1 MGNIINS
8 EKNEKSNINSEYNL
22 FNYFYLKLKLKNVGT
37 STSQRKFID

>member
-22 FNYFYLKLKLKNVGT
+22 FNYFYLKPKLRNVGI
-37 STSQRKFID
+37 SQRKFIE